1 MNRPIFSQIPWCI
14 ASTILVVF
22 ITLGAWAA
30 QGAKPET
37 TGKGIPL
44 TVPGTPSET
53 FELSVNGVRTP
64 VVSFKDV
71 HYAQFAIGRASSIQV
86 TLKDKTPIESAVVQP
101 SRHGIRPMKTGSQC
115 EFEITQPAQL
125 VVQINH
131 LEKLFL
137 FAEPMEDADVP
148 KPGDAGVTDITSRGL
163 TGDGVT
169 DATSAIQQAIDSLP
183 RYGTLYFPAGHYRSG
198 TLRLRS
204 DMTLHLAA
212 GALLQAVDDHTKIT
226 VLAGTSDT
234 IVFLYA
240 DEAQNLKVSGRG
252 TIDANGYVV
261 RRAYEKAAGKRKQ
274 AGRAVVIRNCKNV
287 TISGITIRDSYSWNV
302 HALLT
307 EALRIQGVKVLSDV
321 RLSNHDGLDIDRCRD
336 VLVEDCFLFT
346 EDDAISPK
354 ASNTFDVVENYT
366 FRRCVI
372 WTHKANG
379 IRIGTESKCRVMRNL
394 TFEDIDILMACDG
407 IRIDCAEGA
416 RFENLTFRNIRIEG
430 FLQFL
435 DPRFERNRDRQPGD
449 TSESIV
455 LSVTGLTQIT
465 LGRIS
470 GVVFDNVRWEDER
483 PKAKVDIPDAVQAYA
498 KANNVSP
505 LVDHIN
511 FRHCQRAGKPIVSAA
526 AAAFSIPPA
535 FVSDLRFE

>member
-1 MNRPIFSQIPWCI
+1 MNNPISLRTPRCI
-14 ASTILVVF
+14 VF
-22 ITLGAWAA
+22 HALAIIATLEVTA
-30 QGAKPET
+30 QGAKPEAANT
-37 TGKGIPL
+37 AIPF
-44 TVPGTPSET
+44 TVPGSASGT
-53 FELSVNGVRTP
+53 FELSVNGVRVP
-64 VVSFKDV
+64 VVAYKDV
-71 HYAQFAIGRASSIQV
+71 HYAQFGIVGASCVQV
-86 TLKDKTPIESAVVQP
+86 NLTGPAAIESATVQP
-101 SRHGIRPMKTGSQC
+101 SRHGIRPVTKGSRC
-115 EFEITQPAQL
+115 EFEIAHPAHL
-125 VVQINH
+125 VVQVNH

-137 FAEPMEDADVP
+137 FAEPMEQTNVP
-148 KPGDAGVTDITSRGL
+148 KPGAAGVVDITSSGL
-163 TGDGVT
+163 TGDGIT
-169 DATSAIQQAIDSLP
+169 DATARIQEAIDSLP
-183 RYGTLYFPAGHYRSG
+183 RNGTLYFPAGHYRSG

-212 GALLQAVDDHTKIT
+212 GALLQAVDDHPKIT
-226 VLAGTSDT
+226 VMPGTSDT

-240 DEAQNLKVSGRG
+240 DHVQNVTVSGPG

-261 RRAYEKAAGKRKQ
+261 RRAYEKAAAKRKQ
-274 AGRAVVIRNCKNV
+274 AGRAVVIRNCQNV
-287 TISGITIRDSYSWNV
+287 TLSGVTIRDSYSWNV

-307 EALRIQGVKVLSDV
+307 ESLRIQGVKVLSDV

-354 ASNTFDVVENYT
+354 ASNTYDVVENYT

-416 RFENLTFRNIRIEG
+416 RYENLMFRNIRIEG

-435 DPRFERNRDRQPGD
+435 DPRFERNMERPPGD
-449 TSESIV
+449 ASESIA
-455 LSVTGLTQIT
+455 LSITGRTQST
-465 LGRIS
+465 LGKIS

-505 LVDHIN
+505 LVDHIT
-511 FRHCQRAGKPIVSAA
+511 FRHCQRAGKPVLSAA
-526 AAAFSIPPA
+526 DAGLSFPPA
-535 FVSDLRFE
+535 FVSEVRFE